1 MFPITDAD
9 LKKPRIISRNY
20 RNRRIG
26 DFLKEMHMTEGRSTG
41 FPKIY
46 RAVKR
51 NDSPMPVFETDERNA
66 HFLATIP
73 IHQAFVDE
81 KAYLASIGK
90 ELDEGSQKE
99 SNCTKDCTKE
109 ITERQ
114 SIILGLFRLSATVT
128 IPEIARKLKVSERTV
143 KTEISV
149 LQAKGFLAREGGRK
163 DGRWVIIKK

>member
-1 MFPITDAD
+1 MRVRD
-9 LKKPRIISRNY
+9 
-20 RNRRIG
+20 
-26 DFLKEMHMTEGRSTG
+26 
-41 FPKIY
+41 
-46 RAVKR
+46 
-51 NDSPMPVFETDERNA
+51 
-66 HFLATIP
+66 
-73 IHQAFVDE
+73 
-81 KAYLASIGK
+81 
-90 ELDEGSQKE
+90 KE